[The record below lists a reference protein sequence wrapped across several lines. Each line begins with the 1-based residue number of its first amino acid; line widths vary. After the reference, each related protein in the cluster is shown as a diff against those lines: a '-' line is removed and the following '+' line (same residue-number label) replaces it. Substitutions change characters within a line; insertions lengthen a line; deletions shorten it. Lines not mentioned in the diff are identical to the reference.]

1 MLPTTPDSSVALKV
15 TVTSFDSDETST
27 ELGVNVR
34 SDNIG
39 ALDSSTAF
47 VMFTSIS
54 IEADAEPVL
63 AVKVT
68 L

>member
-1 MLPTTPDSSVALKV
+1 MA
-15 TVTSFDSDETST
+15 SDETST
-27 ELGVNVR
+27 DEVENVR
-34 SDNIG
+34 SDMTG
-39 ALDSSTAF
+39 GSDSSTAL
-47 VMFTSIS
+47 VTVTSIS